1 MPELA
6 IAVEVLHF
14 GIDDIRGIDRLAR
27 FEGLVEYPPCLLT
40 NSFSMI
46 AQGSPSIM
54 IFNPPRNS
62 LVL

>member
-6 IAVEVLHF
+6 IAVEVLHL
-14 GIDDIRGIDRLAR
+14 GIDDIRGIDRFAR
-27 FEGLVEYPPCLLT
+27 FESFVEYLT